1 MNAIAP
7 IAANDDGAVAEPAA
21 PGTLIEFLARA
32 VRDPSIDVHKL
43 EAIYRMQR
51 EIVADDRREQ
61 FHDAMNAVQGE
72 MQAVVRNALNS
83 ETRNKF
89 ATMEAVDAVV
99 RPIYAKHG
107 FSLSFSEAA
116 NDQPE
121 MKIECVIRRRGH
133 EETHHLSALSDMT
146 GPKGTPN
153 KTNVQG
159 VGSSVTYLRRY
170 LTCMIFNVALR
181 DDNDGNR
188 ARPSNDTG
196 ELNGHA
202 AVGLLTKLIAECSAD
217 PHATA
222 ANERAFL
229 NAFNFPNLHTIKE
242 IPAGEFARLKNALLD
257 KKNRLAQ
264 RAALRTVEMS
274 KQVAGIAHADARVA
288 ARLANTNHPDLTNIQ
303 AGDIK

>member
-1 MNAIAP
+1 MSAMTSP
-7 IAANDDGAVAEPAA
+7 ANDDSEIIETQA

-43 EAIYRMQR
+43 QAIYQMQR
-51 EIVADDRREQ
+51 EIVADDRRER
-61 FHDAMNAVQGE
+61 FHEAMNAVQGE

-83 ETRNKF
+83 ETRSKY
-89 ATMEAVDAVV
+89 ATLEAVDAAI

-121 MKIECVIRRRGH
+121 MKIECIVRRGGH
-133 EETHHLSALSDMT
+133 AETFHLSALSDMT

-159 VGSSVTYLRRY
+159 VGSSVSYLRRY

-188 ARPSNDTG
+188 QQRNVPMETG
-196 ELNGHA
+196 ELI
-202 AVGLLTKLIAECSAD
+202 TRPQIAELRALMLETRIMESVVLAKKAPGLATIEALPSA
-217 PHATA
+217 
-222 ANERAFL
+222 AFHVIRNDL
-229 NAFNFPNLHTIKE
+229 LS
-242 IPAGEFARLKNALLD
+242 RKNV
-257 KKNRLAQ
+257 LAQ
-264 RAALRTVEMS
+264 RAANSETS
-274 KQVAGIAHADARVA
+274 NGVA
-288 ARLANTNHPDLTNIQ
+288 A
-303 AGDIK
+303 

>member
-1 MNAIAP
+1 MSALTS
-7 IAANDDGAVAEPAA
+7 AANDDSAIVETQA

-43 EAIYRMQR
+43 QAIYQMQR
-51 EIVADDRREQ
+51 EIVADDRRER
-61 FHDAMNAVQGE
+61 FHEAMNAVQGE

-83 ETRNKF
+83 ETRSKY
-89 ATMEAVDAVV
+89 ATLEAVDAAI

-121 MKIECVIRRRGH
+121 LKIECVVRRGGH
-133 EETHHLSALSDMT
+133 AETFHLSALSDTT

-159 VGSSVTYLRRY
+159 VGSSVSYLRRY
-170 LTCMIFNVALR
+170 LTCMIFNIALR

-188 ARPSNDTG
+188 TRPGNDTG
-196 ELNGHA
+196 EVNGRA
-202 AVGLLTKLIAECSAD
+202 AIGLLYQLIAECSTD
-217 PHATA
+217 PDATA

-229 NAFNFPNLHTIKE
+229 NSFGFPDLHTIKD
-242 IPAGEFARLKNALLD
+242 IPAGDFPRLKNALLD
-257 KKNRLAQ
+257 KKSRLAQ
-264 RAALRTVEMS
+264 RAKLNIKT
-274 KQVAGIAHADARVA
+274 GA
-288 ARLANTNHPDLTNIQ
+288 AA
-303 AGDIK
+303 